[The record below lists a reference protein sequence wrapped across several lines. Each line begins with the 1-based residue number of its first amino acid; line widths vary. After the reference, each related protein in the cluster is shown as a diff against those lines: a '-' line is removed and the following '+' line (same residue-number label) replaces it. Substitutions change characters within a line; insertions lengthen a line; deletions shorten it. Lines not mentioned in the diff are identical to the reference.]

1 MIKSMRIIAIIT
13 IGTVIV
19 WTGFAIRPSSE
30 KVEAKVFDVLQSFA
44 KGMPDYLFGQ
54 GQDIEPRKIKVNG
67 IQTFMT
73 VQQSDDE
80 ISEIL
85 DFYAGQ
91 YQPIL
96 LDPKMEQTAKT
107 IGKGPFADKTIR
119 IYQLL
124 KCMEGKQQVRHESDG
139 LGFLGAFEFH
149 NKKMKIPSGEFIKIF
164 TEAVDSGQLG
174 KIGTFKVTM
183 ALKRDRSSKTQIL
196 NFWTSEDLNLNNLRP
211 DALGDMPG
219 EDIENIPRF
228 AGAARRLSV
237 SQENQLTLDR
247 VVVYASE
254 GSTINHILYYHSMM
268 ANEGWHADLSFDKA
282 MKGQSGNN
290 IMFYKRKGRECTIS
304 IDQDGG
310 NGKIITTI
318 MDRKTKSR

>member
-1 MIKSMRIIAIIT
+1 MKKAMRFIAIIT
-13 IGTVIV
+13 ISTVIV
-19 WTGFAIRPSSE
+19 WTGFALKPSPD

-54 GQDIEPRKIKVNG
+54 GQDTEPRKIEVNG
-67 IQTFMT
+67 MQTFMT

-96 LDPKMEQTAKT
+96 LDPTMEQSART
-107 IGKGPFADKTIR
+107 IKGGGFADKTTR
-119 IYQLL
+119 IYKLL

-149 NKKMKIPSGEFIKIF
+149 DKKMKIPSGEFIKTF

-183 ALKRDRSSKTQIL
+183 VLKRDQRSKTQIL
-196 NFWTSEDLNLNNLRP
+196 NFWTDEDLNLNSLRP
-211 DALGDMPG
+211 DALGDMSG

-228 AGAARRLSV
+228 AGAVRRLSV

-282 MKGQSGNN
+282 MKGRSRENV
-290 IMFYKRKGRECTIS
+290 MFYKRKGRECTIS
-304 IDQDGG
+304 IDPDGG
-310 NGKIITTI
+310 SGKIITTI
-318 MDRKTKSR
+318 MDRKTISR